1 MLGSTKVC
9 QTLCLVF
16 ERKRVMNDSSATLAS
31 DAQTNQN
38 SHCWQVALDEVG
50 GSIQGINP
58 HDCILSVEG
67 FKKFALDLV
76 SVVSFLKAVYYEFL
90 SLSVVLVEELS

>member
-16 ERKRVMNDSSATLAS
+16 KRKRVVNDSSATLTS
-31 DAQTNQN
+31 NAQTNQN
-38 SHCWQVALDEVG
+38 SYCWQVALDEVR

-58 HDCILSVEG
+58 DDCILSVEG
-67 FKKFALDLV
+67 LKKFALDLV
-76 SVVSFLKAVYYEFL
+76 SAVSFLKAVYYEFL